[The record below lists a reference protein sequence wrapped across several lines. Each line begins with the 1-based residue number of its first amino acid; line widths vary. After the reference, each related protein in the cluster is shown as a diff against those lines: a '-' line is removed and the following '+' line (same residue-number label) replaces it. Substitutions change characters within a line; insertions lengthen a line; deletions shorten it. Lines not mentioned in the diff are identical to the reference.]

1 MDYLRSLVIGVG
13 GWVGTCR
20 YLDYYEMLVVSI
32 SLVEF
37 VLVRFFLSCLLVV
50 FVLSS

>member
-1 MDYLRSLVIGVG
+1 MLG
-13 GWVGTCR
+13 R

-32 SLVEF
+32 SLVDF
-37 VLVRFFLSCLLVV
+37 VLVRFLFWSCLLVV

>member
-1 MDYLRSLVIGVG
+1 MDYLRSLVIRVG
-13 GWVGTCR
+13 RWVGR

-37 VLVRFFLSCLLVV
+37 VLVRFFLLSCLLVV
-50 FVLSS
+50 LVLSS

>member
-1 MDYLRSLVIGVG
+1 MGYLRSLVG
-13 GWVGTCR
+13 R

-50 FVLSS
+50 VFVLSS